1 MNRSYLNRSEQVVLF
16 ALVFIILQ
24 EWLRPIMKLT
34 GTGYFNYFSYF
45 IALCLIL
52 SLFDLPKLVSAA
64 IKALYIIWFS
74 EFVYN
79 KLQLPFITFYTEE
92 ISTNFSAIINTQW
105 SGVTDSFR
113 TILFF
118 VLIWMLV
125 YLIHHWITVRISI
138 FYFLLLT
145 VFFIATLDTYSAY
158 DGKVA
163 IIKVVVVGL
172 VMTSLL
178 FIKRLVLKRSI
189 LIDWQSILKYMIP
202 VVLLV
207 GAATTT
213 AYMLPKSSPK
223 WPDPVP
229 FIKSVGT
236 GESGLFGGRGKGV
249 AQKVGYGTNDEKLG
263 GSFVADDTVVFHVTT
278 KTRQYWRVE
287 TKDLYT
293 SKGWRNSG
301 GTAHH
306 DKYSPEESIT
316 TSLNVGPSQSMEVAE
331 VDNLSDYDFII
342 YPYGVTS
349 VDTGFSETE
358 LDVNPYTEK
367 FQVYGDGSKVKLENY
382 SIDFSSPIYNYDQL
396 KRSEITEFEEE
407 RYLALPS
414 GVPKRVRELAQQIT
428 EPLPSAYEK
437 AKAIEKYFARSGFA
451 YSTENVAVPN
461 REDDYVD
468 QFLFETKV
476 GYCDNFSS
484 AMVVLLRAADIPA
497 RWVKGFV
504 TGDSIEL
511 TEDGRN
517 VYEITNNEA
526 HSWVEAYIEG
536 VGWMPFE
543 PTIGY
548 ANPANIDYE
557 TVMPEEDDP
566 LEPTEPDEVVI
577 EDPKTQEPDEQDNT
591 PVAPKAKG
599 KEFSLKVLKIPALI
613 LLGIII
619 VGAII
624 VLLTRNKWL
633 PKYYIRQN
641 NKMPPSR
648 KSYILAYERLLK
660 QLSSYGL
667 KRAKNQT
674 LTSYARK
681 VDRHFETAEM
691 SELTD
696 VYEKLI
702 YSKDVDES
710 KFEQMKESWEYLINK
725 TSG

>member
-1 MNRSYLNRSEQVVLF
+1 MTRSYLNRTEQVVLF

-34 GTGYFNYFSYF
+34 GTGYFNYFSFF
-45 IALCLIL
+45 IALCLFL
-52 SLFDLPKLVSAA
+52 SLFDLPKLVTGA
-64 IKALYIIWFS
+64 IKAIFIIWFS

-79 KLQLPFITFYTEE
+79 KLQLSFLTFYTEE
-92 ISTNFSAIINTQW
+92 ISTNFSAIVSADW

-113 TILFF
+113 TMLFF

-145 VFFIATLDTYSAY
+145 VFFIATLDTYSDY
-158 DGKVA
+158 NGKVA
-163 IIKVVVVGL
+163 IIKVIVVGL
-172 VMTSLL
+172 IMTSLL

-207 GAATTT
+207 GAATIT

-223 WPDPVP
+223 WADPVP
-229 FIKSVGT
+229 FIKSVGS
-236 GESGLFGGRGKGV
+236 GESGLFGGKGKGI

-263 GSFVADDTVVFHVTT
+263 GAFVADDTVVFHVTT
-278 KTRQYWRVE
+278 QTKQYWRVE
-287 TKDLYT
+287 TKDFYT

-306 DKYSPEESIT
+306 DKYGPEDVIT
-316 TSLNVGPSQSMEVAE
+316 SSLNVGAPENMEMAE
-331 VDNLSDYDFII
+331 VVNLSTYDFVM
-342 YPYGVTS
+342 YPYGVMT
-349 VDTGFSETE
+349 VDSGVPETE
-358 LDVNPYTEK
+358 LDLNPYTEK
-367 FQVYGDGSKVKLENY
+367 LQVYSGKNKVTLENY
-382 SIDFSSPIYNYDQL
+382 SIDYSSPIYNYDLLQ
-396 KRSEITEFEEE
+396 RSEITEFNQE

-414 GVPKRVRELAQQIT
+414 GMPKRVRELAQEIT
-428 EPLPSAYEK
+428 EPLSSVYDK
-437 AKAIEKYFARSGFA
+437 AKAIEKYFARSGFE
-451 YSTENVAVPN
+451 YSTEDVAVPN

-504 TGDSIEL
+504 TGDAIEL
-511 TEDGRN
+511 TDDGRT
-517 VYEITNNEA
+517 VYEITNNQA

-557 TVMPEEDDP
+557 TIMPEEEEP
-566 LEPTEPDEVVI
+566 VEPTEPDEIDI
-577 EDPKTQEPDEQDNT
+577 EEPKTQEPDEQEKT
-591 PVAPKAKG
+591 PIATKAKG
-599 KEFSLKVLKIPALI
+599 KDFSLKVLKVPSLI
-613 LLGIII
+613 LLGIIV

-660 QLSSYGL
+660 QLASYGL

-681 VDRHFETAEM
+681 VDRHFETDEM
-691 SELTD
+691 SKLTD

-710 KFEQMKESWEYLINK
+710 KFGQMKECWEYLINK

>member
-1 MNRSYLNRSEQVVLF
+1 MTRSYLNRTEQVLLF
-16 ALVFIILQ
+16 ALVFVILQ

-34 GTGYFNYFSYF
+34 GTGYFNYFCYF

-52 SLFDLPKLVSAA
+52 SLFELPKLLTGAV
-64 IKALYIIWFS
+64 KALYIIWFI

-79 KLQLPFITFYTEE
+79 KMQLPFLTFYTEE
-92 ISTNFSAIINTQW
+92 ISNNVSAMFSANW
-105 SGVTDSFR
+105 SGVNDSFR

-145 VFFIATLDTYSAY
+145 VFFIATLDTYSDY

-172 VMTSLL
+172 IMTSIL

-189 LIDWQSILKYMIP
+189 LIDWKSILKYMIP
-202 VVLLV
+202 VVLFV
-207 GAATTT
+207 GAASTI

-223 WPDPVP
+223 WSDPVP
-229 FIKSVGT
+229 FIKSVGS
-236 GESGLFGGRGKGV
+236 GEGFFGGKGV
-249 AQKVGYGTNDEKLG
+249 AKKVGYGNNDGKLG
-263 GSFVADDTVVFHVTT
+263 GSFVADDTVVFHVTAQT
-278 KTRQYWRVE
+278 KQYWRVE

-301 GTAHH
+301 GTAHSG
-306 DKYSPEESIT
+306 KYGPDEEIT
-316 TSLNVGPSQSMEVAE
+316 TSLNVGTSDTKEVTE
-331 VDNLSDYDFII
+331 VVNLSDYDFII
-342 YPYGVTS
+342 YPYGVMS
-349 VDTGFSETE
+349 VDSGVPEAV

-367 FQVYGDGSKVKLENY
+367 LQVYKGKDKLLLEGY
-382 SIDFSSPIYNYDQL
+382 SIDYSAPIYNYDQL
-396 KRSEITEFEEE
+396 QRSEITEFDQA

-414 GVPKRVRELAQQIT
+414 GMPVRVRELAQQIT
-428 EPLPSAYEK
+428 EPLSSTYDK
-437 AKAIEKYFARSGFA
+437 AKAIEKYFARSGFT
-451 YSTENVAVPN
+451 YSTEDIAVPG
-461 REDDYVD
+461 RDDDYVD

-504 TGDSIEL
+504 TGDPIDS
-511 TEDGRN
+511 TEDGLN

-526 HSWVEAYIEG
+526 HSWVEAYIDG
-536 VGWMPFE
+536 VGWIPFE

-548 ANPANIDYE
+548 ANPAKIDYE
-557 TVMPEEDDP
+557 TVMPEEDEPLDP
-566 LEPTEPDEVVI
+566 TQPDELTI
-577 EDPKTQEPDEQDNT
+577 DEDPKTQEPIEKENT
-591 PVAPKAKG
+591 PVASEE
-599 KEFSLKVLKIPALI
+599 KESGMDFSLKILKIPALI
-613 LLGIII
+613 LLGIIV

-624 VLLTRNKWL
+624 TVLTRNKWL

-660 QLSSYGL
+660 QLASYGL

-674 LTSYARK
+674 LSSYARK
-681 VDRHFETAEM
+681 VDRHFETDEM
-691 SELTD
+691 SKLTD
-696 VYEKLI
+696 AYEKLI
-702 YSKDVDES
+702 YSKDLDDS
-710 KFEQMKESWEYLINK
+710 KFGQMKESWEYLINK
-725 TSG
+725 TIG